1 MVEEGGGE
9 RLDPGR
15 PVALGALHRA
25 LGPCRPRWRP
35 HGGVQEKVVEGGEVH
50 VHGPPGHRS
59 AASGMT
65 MPGASP
71 LRRQSTTAWLM
82 RSPGTTTGMPGG

>member
-1 MVEEGGGE
+1 LVVLESDRLVHASLGGG
-9 RLDPGR
+9 
-15 PVALGALHRA
+15 
-25 LGPCRPRWRP
+25 P
-35 HGGVQEKVVEGGEVH
+35 HGGVQEKVVEGGEVY

-65 MPGASP
+65 MPAASP